1 MIVGSQADAYYRALE
16 CGAKTEAEKLGVD
29 LTLDGPKSFDT
40 SQQVPIVNG
49 AVAKK
54 PDAILIAPTGATAL
68 FAPLK
73 AASAQGTKIVTVD
86 TELADTSIVSSAVVA
101 DFEKEGAMGAD
112 SLNEL
117 LGGHGKI
124 LAIFS
129 PPGVTTSDLGRKG
142 FEAKI
147 KDYPE
152 LEVASVQFS
161 NGDPGKSASIVSA
174 AFARYPDLSAVYVF
188 NGGDLE
194 GVVTAVKEAHKSG
207 DVKVLSNDAQ
217 PFQVDLLREGAVSE
231 LILPKPYD
239 IGVAAVQQA
248 VNALNDEPVE
258 KRVVTDITLATPQT
272 MDDPDV
278 SKYFFNAC

>member
-1 MIVGSQADAYYRALE
+1 M
-16 CGAKTEAEKLGVD
+16 
-29 LTLDGPKSFDT
+29 
-40 SQQVPIVNG
+40 
-49 AVAKK
+49 
-54 PDAILIAPTGATAL
+54 
-68 FAPLK
+68 
-73 AASAQGTKIVTVD
+73 
-86 TELADTSIVSSAVVA
+86 
-101 DFEKEGAMGAD
+101 
-112 SLNEL
+112 
-117 LGGHGKI
+117 
-124 LAIFS
+124 
-129 PPGVTTSDLGRKG
+129 TTSDLGRKG